1 MELHITTHTFKA
13 DNEWETIDTRWYS
26 PFFYWRKDGL
36 RVTPVVPLRI
46 IVWGSVIAESDEGWI
61 NTGGFSGVFLQRVQ
75 ARGTRGETIRV
86 EVGEEI
92 SETGQTIAS

>member
-1 MELHITTHTFKA
+1 MEMHIVTHTFKT
-13 DNEWETIDTRWYS
+13 DGEWETIDTLWYS

-46 IVWGSVIAESDEGWI
+46 VVWGSVIAESDEGWI

-75 ARGTRGETIRV
+75 ARGARGETIRV

-92 SETGQTIAS
+92 SETGETIAS